1 MPPKAAALME
11 PLPLSRTGQA
21 VPGYPEGAPAST
33 VDIFAFNDEDAAK
46 LKDGKVTA
54 GPAMGHQGQ
63 RSRTP
68 RKQAVQMTAPRTD
81 QQKLKSI
88 FKQTGRARSSCR
100 TLDTLPD
107 TRAIRWQMPATR
119 RAPVR
124 LIQPGDTHTPQSQRS
139 PGHPD
144 RAGSAHH
151 PVRRCKVHDG
161 VAPQQPG
168 RGR

>member
-1 MPPKAAALME
+1 MIKIDGGWTTQKRCL
-11 PLPLSRTGQA
+11 
-21 VPGYPEGAPAST
+21 GAS
-33 VDIFAFNDEDAAK
+33 
-46 LKDGKVTA
+46 A
-54 GPAMGHQGQ
+54 GLFDQDLVRGLHQGQ

-68 RKQAVQMTAPRTD
+68 RKQAGQMTAPRTD
-81 QQKLKSI
+81 QQKLNSI
-88 FKQTGRARSSCR
+88 FEQTGRAHSSCR